1 VRPEKL
7 VQKVGYLNFFEF
19 GTFEIFALGKKQG
32 GDLGVIII
40 GAIREG

>member
-19 GTFEIFALGKKQG
+19 GTFESFALSKKQG
-32 GDLGVIII
+32 GEFGVIII
-40 GAIREG
+40 GAFRKG